1 MKRALRLARKGEGWV
16 SPNPMVGSVV
26 VKNDRIIGEGY
37 HRKFGQAH
45 AEINALD
52 SVTESAQG
60 STIYVT
66 LEPCSHYGK
75 TPPCVERLIT
85 SRPERVVIGTTDPN
99 PLVAGKG
106 IEALQRH
113 GIQVSVGILEA
124 ACREMNE
131 SFFKFIQ
138 HRVPFV
144 TLKYAQTLDGRIA
157 TATGHSRWISSLPS
171 RRFAHRLRHAHDA
184 IMVGIGTI
192 LSDDPE
198 LTVRLVRGRNPLRII
213 LDSHLRIPMKARVLQ
228 DQDSAGTLMVTTYSA
243 DQEKL
248 SRLKDLGIDTLILP
262 ADPSGRIDLHA
273 LLQKLGTR
281 NIASVLAEGGSD
293 VLTALLAQDL
303 ADRLVAIVAPK
314 IAGRGIEAVGQ
325 LHITNMENAIGL
337 IFRKIFRNGDDLILD
352 SRLQRPV

>member
-1 MKRALRLARKGEGWV
+1 
-16 SPNPMVGSVV
+16 
-26 VKNDRIIGEGY
+26 
-37 HRKFGQAH
+37 
-45 AEINALD
+45 
-52 SVTESAQG
+52 
-60 STIYVT
+60 
-66 LEPCSHYGK
+66 
-75 TPPCVERLIT
+75 
-85 SRPERVVIGTTDPN
+85 
-99 PLVAGKG
+99 
-106 IEALQRH
+106 
-113 GIQVSVGILEA
+113 
-124 ACREMNE
+124 
-131 SFFKFIQ
+131 
-138 HRVPFV
+138 
-144 TLKYAQTLDGRIA
+144 
-157 TATGHSRWISSLPS
+157 
-171 RRFAHRLRHAHDA
+171 
-184 IMVGIGTI
+184 
-192 LSDDPE
+192 
-198 LTVRLVRGRNPLRII
+198 
-213 LDSHLRIPMKARVLQ
+213 
-228 DQDSAGTLMVTTYSA
+228 MVTTYSA